1 MSHPHLRCDSR
12 CLNQERRRTLQATRS
27 SVESCLICTASILP
41 FKLMT
46 ATNIPLGKN
55 KFYRMSI
62 NQKPSKTIK
71 NHQLQTPS
79 FHLQGTIARLAFA
92 TARGHG
98 RNGSRHGVLSWHR
111 IRWDFP
117 QGFPTESPAVWC
129 RKVALPN
136 LPCFCHVP
144 YIRFKNHDVDPIV
157 LSERPQNTDDF
168 FWAKVMLVIS
178 RPVFWKMWPKKP
190 HHWIFLSS
198 GVLQASTRTKMPLE
212 TPQYFLNDEQCPTPA
227 WGNPEPGISRL
238 ERAANVAAK
247 MTGFHGPP

>member
-1 MSHPHLRCDSR
+1 
-12 CLNQERRRTLQATRS
+12 
-27 SVESCLICTASILP
+27 
-41 FKLMT
+41 MT

-71 NHQLQTPS
+71 NHQLQTPIFPS
-79 FHLQGTIARLAFA
+79 PRYDSAFGFCNCPWTWPQRIPAWRPQLAPNPMGFPP
-92 TARGHG
+92 
-98 RNGSRHGVLSWHR
+98 GV
-111 IRWDFP
+111 P
-117 QGFPTESPAVWC
+117 PTESPAVWC

-178 RPVFWKMWPKKP
+178 RPVSWKMWPKKP

-198 GVLQASTRTKMPLE
+198 GALRASTRTKLPLE
-212 TPQYFLNDEQCPTPA
+212 TPQYFLATKQMMNTVPSLPGATP
-227 WGNPEPGISRL
+227 SR
-238 ERAANVAAK
+238 
-247 MTGFHGPP
+247 GFHV